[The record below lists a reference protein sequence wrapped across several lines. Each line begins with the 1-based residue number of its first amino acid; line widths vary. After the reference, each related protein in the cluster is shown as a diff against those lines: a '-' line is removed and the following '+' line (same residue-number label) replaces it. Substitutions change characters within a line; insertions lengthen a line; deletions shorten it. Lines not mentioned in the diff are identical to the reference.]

1 MMLGCSTDEIMRA
14 SRIVIDG
21 GVVVYPTD
29 TVYGVGCDPFNDK
42 AVQRV
47 YDIKERKE
55 NPLPV
60 LCNSMD
66 SIARLVDIGTKGY
79 QIGESFWPGPLTIV
93 APLKNSRIPSI
104 LTSGKE
110 SLAVRIPNLR
120 CTLDLITACGGHLV
134 GTSANRSGASTPVT
148 AQDVKA
154 VLDGYDVIVDGGETN
169 LKMESTI
176 IEVIDDGIK
185 ILREG
190 SLSINMLGI

>member
-1 MMLGCSTDEIMRA
+1 MRA

-134 GTSANRSGASTPVT
+134 GTSANRSGAPTPVT